1 MSKLILKYE
10 AAVLKEVDV
19 GATPVGIG
27 RAPDNALHVDN
38 LAVSSHH
45 ARIFNDAG
53 KLVVEDMNSLNG
65 TFVNSQR
72 ITRATLKPG
81 DVVTVGKHS
90 IEVRGEAEAIPN
102 APGVPAAPAKPA
114 PPKLQET
121 MVLDTKK
128 RRELLAQAMA
138 AGGPPADA
146 QGSTQ
151 TQTAAP
157 AAPPRQRI
165 AWLIVMEGKT
175 DQHEY
180 PLSNKLTVIG
190 KSAMATVRLG
200 GWFAPKVAAQ
210 VSKRDDGFYIG
221 TGDKVPK
228 VNGQP
233 ITGPT
238 KLNEGDVIE
247 MESFMGGV
255 KLNFVYR
262 D

>member
-1 MSKLILKYE
+1 MAKLILKYE

-19 GATPVGIG
+19 GTQPVGIG

-45 ARIFNDAG
+45 ARIFNDGG

-72 ITRATLKPG
+72 VTRATLKPG
-81 DVVTVGKHS
+81 DVVSVGKHS
-90 IEVRGEAEAIPN
+90 IEVRGEAEPIA
-102 APGVPAAPAKPA
+102 ASAVPSSPAKPA

-138 AGGPPADA
+138 SGG
-146 QGSTQ
+146 
-151 TQTAAP
+151 TAPESAP
-157 AAPPRQRI
+157 TAPPRARI
-165 AWLIVMEGKT
+165 PWLIVLEGKT
-175 DQHEY
+175 DQQEY
-180 PLSNKLTVIG
+180 MLSNKLTVIG
-190 KSAMATVRLG
+190 KSTMATVRLK

-210 VSKRDDGFYIG
+210 ISKRDDGFYIG

-228 VNGQP
+228 VNGQA

-247 MESFMGGV
+247 LGKV
-255 KLNFVYR
+255 KLNFAFR

>member
-1 MSKLILKYE
+1 MAKLILKYE

-27 RAPDNALHVDN
+27 RAPDNTLHVDN

-102 APGVPAAPAKPA
+102 APMPAAPAKPA

-128 RRELLAQAMA
+128 RRELLAAAMA
-138 AGGPPADA
+138 GGGAPADA
-146 QGSTQ
+146 QGATQ
-151 TQTAAP
+151 TQAP
-157 AAPPRQRI
+157 AAPPRARI
-165 AWLIVMEGKT
+165 PWLIVMQGKT

-180 PLSNKLTVIG
+180 SLSNKLTVIG
-190 KSAMATVRLG
+190 KSSMATVRLVG
-200 GWFAPKVAAQ
+200 LFAFFAPGVAAQ
-210 VSKRDDGFYIG
+210 ISKRDDGYYIG
-221 TGDKVPK
+221 TGEKVPK

-247 MESFMGGV
+247 LGSV

>member
-10 AAVLKEVDV
+10 AAVLKEIDV
-19 GATPVGIG
+19 GATPIGIG

-72 ITRATLKPG
+72 VTRATLKPG

-90 IEVRGEAEAIPN
+90 IEVRGEAEAIPS
-102 APGVPAAPAKPA
+102 APMPAAPAKPA

-128 RRELLAQAMA
+128 RRELLAAAMA
-138 AGGPPADA
+138 GGAAPADA
-146 QGSTQ
+146 QGAAQTQ
-151 TQTAAP
+151 TQAP
-157 AAPPRQRI
+157 AAPPRARI
-165 AWLIVMEGKT
+165 PWLVVLAGKT
-175 DQHEY
+175 DQREY

-190 KSAMATVRLG
+190 KSNMATVRLVG
-200 GWFAPKVAAQ
+200 LFSFLQPGVAAQ
-210 VSKRDDGFYIG
+210 ISKRDDGFYIG
-221 TGDKVPK
+221 TGEKVPK

-238 KLNEGDVIE
+238 KLNEGDIIE
-247 MESFMGGV
+247 LGSV
-255 KLNFVYR
+255 RLNFLYR

>member
-1 MSKLILKYE
+1 MAKLILKYE

-19 GATPVGIG
+19 GAQPVGIG

-45 ARIFNDAG
+45 ARIFNDGG

-72 ITRATLKPG
+72 VTRATLKPG
-81 DVVTVGKHS
+81 DVVTVGKHT
-90 IEVRGEAEAIPN
+90 IEVRGEADAIP
-102 APGVPAAPAKPA
+102 ASAAPAAPTKPA

-138 AGGPPADA
+138 SGG
-146 QGSTQ
+146 
-151 TQTAAP
+151 TAP
-157 AAPPRQRI
+157 ETPAPPPRVRVP
-165 AWLIVMEGKT
+165 WLLVLEGKT
-175 DQHEY
+175 DQKEY

-190 KSAMATVRLG
+190 KSAMATVRLK

-247 MESFMGGV
+247 LGSV
-255 KLNFVYR
+255 KLSFAYR

>member
-1 MSKLILKYE
+1 MAKLILKYE

-19 GATPVGIG
+19 GAQPIGIG

-72 ITRATLKPG
+72 VTRATLKPG

-90 IEVRGEAEAIPN
+90 IEVRGEAEAIPTST
-102 APGVPAAPAKPA
+102 GPAAPAKPA

-138 AGGPPADA
+138 AGGTAPD
-146 QGSTQ
+146 
-151 TQTAAP
+151 TAAP
-157 AAPPRQRI
+157 AAPPRVRVP
-165 AWLIVMEGKT
+165 WLLVLEGKT
-175 DQHEY
+175 DQREY
-180 PLSNKLTVIG
+180 LLSNKLTVIG
-190 KSAMATVRLG
+190 KSAMATVRLK

-238 KLNEGDVIE
+238 KLSEGDVIE
-247 MESFMGGV
+247 LGNV
-255 KLNFVYR
+255 KLSFAYR

>member
-1 MSKLILKYE
+1 MAKLILKYE
-10 AAVLKEVDV
+10 AAVIKELDV
-19 GATPVGIG
+19 GAQPVGIG

-45 ARIFNDAG
+45 ARIFNDGG

-65 TFVNSQR
+65 TVVNSQR
-72 ITRATLKPG
+72 VTRATLKPG
-81 DVVTVGKHS
+81 DVVTVGKHT
-90 IEVRGEAEAIPN
+90 IEIRGEAEAITGS
-102 APGVPAAPAKPA
+102 AAPAAPAKPA

-138 AGGPPADA
+138 TGGTAPETPA
-146 QGSTQ
+146 
-151 TQTAAP
+151 AAP
-157 AAPPRQRI
+157 ARARVP
-165 AWLIVMEGKT
+165 WLVVMDGRT
-175 DQHEY
+175 DQREY
-180 PLSNKLTVIG
+180 ALSDKLVVIG
-190 KSAMATVRLG
+190 KSPMATVKLK

-210 VSKRDDGFYIG
+210 ISKRNDGYYIG

-247 MESFMGGV
+247 LGSV
-255 KLNFVYR
+255 KLSFAFR

>member
-1 MSKLILKYE
+1 MAKLILKYE
-10 AAVLKEVDV
+10 AAVLKEVYV
-19 GATPVGIG
+19 GAQPITIG
-27 RAPDNALHVDN
+27 RAPDSDLHVDN

-45 ARIFNDAG
+45 ARIFNDSG
-53 KLVVEDMNSLNG
+53 KLVVEDLNSLNG

-72 ITRATLKPG
+72 VTRVTLKPG

-90 IEVRGEAEAIPN
+90 IEVRGEAEPVATTPGAGT
-102 APGVPAAPAKPA
+102 APKVAA
-114 PPKLQET
+114 PKLQET

-138 AGGPPADA
+138 AGAGGVGGAT
-146 QGSTQ
+146 G
-151 TQTAAP
+151 TASEGTAV
-157 AAPPRQRI
+157 AARVRTP
-165 AWLIVMEGKT
+165 WLVVMQGKT
-175 DQHEY
+175 DQREY
-180 PLSNKLTVIG
+180 MLSNKLTVIG
-190 KSAMATVRLG
+190 KSAMATVRLK

-210 VSKRDDGFYIG
+210 ISKRDDGFFIG

-228 VNGQP
+228 VNGQA
-233 ITGPT
+233 ITGPM

-247 MESFMGGV
+247 LGNV

>member
-1 MSKLILKYE
+1 MAKLILKYE

-19 GATPVGIG
+19 GAQPVGIG

-45 ARIFNDAG
+45 ARIFNDGG

-72 ITRATLKPG
+72 VTRATLKPG

-90 IEVRGEAEAIPN
+90 IEVRGEAEAIP
-102 APGVPAAPAKPA
+102 ASATPPAPAKPA

-138 AGGPPADA
+138 TGG
-146 QGSTQ
+146 
-151 TQTAAP
+151 TAPEAP
-157 AAPPRQRI
+157 AATPPRVRVP
-165 AWLIVMEGKT
+165 WLVVIQGKT

-180 PLSNKLTVIG
+180 LLSNKLTVIG
-190 KSAMATVRLG
+190 KSAMATVRLK

-210 VSKRDDGFYIG
+210 VSKRDDGYYIG

-247 MESFMGGV
+247 LGNV
-255 KLNFVYR
+255 KLSFAYR

>member
-1 MSKLILKYE
+1 MAKLILKYE

-19 GATPVGIG
+19 GAQPIGIG

-72 ITRATLKPG
+72 VTRATLKPG
-81 DVVTVGKHS
+81 DVVSVGKHS
-90 IEVRGEAEAIPN
+90 IEVRGEAEPLPAGA
-102 APGVPAAPAKPA
+102 APVAPAKPA

-128 RRELLAQAMA
+128 RRELLAQAMSTSGTA
-138 AGGPPADA
+138 ADA
-146 QGSTQ
+146 P
-151 TQTAAP
+151 A
-157 AAPPRQRI
+157 AAPPRVRI
-165 AWLIVMEGKT
+165 PWLIVLEGKT

-180 PLSNKLTVIG
+180 LLSNKLTVIG
-190 KSAMATVRLG
+190 KSPMATVRLK
-200 GWFAPKVAAQ
+200 GWFAPGVAAQ
-210 VSKRDDGFYIG
+210 ISKRDDGFYIG
-221 TGDKVPK
+221 TGDKIPK
-228 VNGQP
+228 INGQA

-247 MESFMGGV
+247 LGKV
-255 KLNFVYR
+255 KLSFAFR

>member
-1 MSKLILKYE
+1 MAKLILKYE

-19 GATPVGIG
+19 GTQPVSIG
-27 RAPDNALHVDN
+27 RAPDNDLHVDN

-45 ARIFNDAG
+45 ARIFNDSG

-72 ITRATLKPG
+72 VTRATLKPG
-81 DVVTVGKHS
+81 DVVSVGKHS
-90 IEVRGEAEAIPN
+90 IEVRGEAEPVATN
-102 APGVPAAPAKPA
+102 TGAVAPAKPA
-114 PPKLQET
+114 PKMQET

-138 AGGPPADA
+138 TGGAGVG
-146 QGSTQ
+146 
-151 TQTAAP
+151 AAP
-157 AAPPRQRI
+157 AGASETATAAPPRVRI
-165 AWLIVMEGKT
+165 AWLVVMEGKT
-175 DQHEY
+175 DQREY
-180 PLSNKLTVIG
+180 ALSNKLTVIG
-190 KSAMATVRLG
+190 KSSMATVRLT

-210 VSKRDDGFYIG
+210 ISKRDDGFYIG

-228 VNGQP
+228 VNGQA
-233 ITGPT
+233 ITAPT

-247 MESFMGGV
+247 LGRV
-255 KLNFVYR
+255 KLNFVFR

>member
-1 MSKLILKYE
+1 MAKLILKYE

-19 GATPVGIG
+19 GTQPVGIG

-45 ARIFNDAG
+45 ARIFNDGG

-72 ITRATLKPG
+72 VTRATLKPG
-81 DVVTVGKHS
+81 DVVSVGKHT
-90 IEVRGEAEAIPN
+90 IEVRGEAEPLPAGA
-102 APGVPAAPAKPA
+102 APVAPAKPA
-114 PPKLQET
+114 APKLQET

-138 AGGPPADA
+138 TGG
-146 QGSTQ
+146 
-151 TQTAAP
+151 TAPDSAP
-157 AAPPRQRI
+157 AAPPRVRI
-165 AWLIVMEGKT
+165 PWLVVLEGKT

-180 PLSNKLTVIG
+180 MLSNKLTVIG
-190 KSAMATVRLG
+190 KSRMATIRLT
-200 GWFAPKVAAQ
+200 GWFAPGVAAQ
-210 VSKRDDGFYIG
+210 ISKRDDGFYIG
-221 TGDKVPK
+221 SGDKVPK

-247 MESFMGGV
+247 LEAFMGKV
-255 KLNFVYR
+255 KLSFAFR

>member
-1 MSKLILKYE
+1 MAKLILKYE

-19 GATPVGIG
+19 GAQPISIG
-27 RAPDNALHVDN
+27 RAPDNDLHVDN

-45 ARIFNDAG
+45 ARIFNDSG

-90 IEVRGEAEAIPN
+90 IEVRGEAEPIAT
-102 APGVPAAPAKPA
+102 APAPAPAKPA
-114 PPKLQET
+114 APKLQET

-128 RRELLAQAMA
+128 RRELLAQAMT
-138 AGGPPADA
+138 GGAPPTGAEA
-146 QGSTQ
+146 
-151 TQTAAP
+151 TA
-157 AAPPRQRI
+157 AAPPPPRVRI
-165 AWLIVMEGKT
+165 PWLVVLEGKT
-175 DQHEY
+175 DQREY
-180 PLSNKLTVIG
+180 PLSTKLIVIG
-190 KSAMATVRLG
+190 KSTMATVRLT

-210 VSKRDDGFYIG
+210 ISKRDDGFYIG

-228 VNGQP
+228 VNGMA
-233 ITGPT
+233 ITQPT
-238 KLNEGDVIE
+238 KLNEGDVVE
-247 MESFMGGV
+247 LGKV
-255 KLNFVYR
+255 KLSFVYR

>member
-1 MSKLILKYE
+1 MAKLILKYE
-10 AAVLKEVDV
+10 AAILKEVDV

-72 ITRATLKPG
+72 VTRATLKPG

-90 IEVRGEAEAIPN
+90 IEVRGEAEPIAASPT
-102 APGVPAAPAKPA
+102 PAAPAKPA

-138 AGGPPADA
+138 AGGAPAADA
-146 QGSTQ
+146 AAGSTQ
-151 TQTAAP
+151 TQTQAP
-157 AAPPRQRI
+157 AAPPRPRM

-190 KSAMATVRLG
+190 KSSMATVRLK

-228 VNGQP
+228 VNGTS

-247 MESFMGGV
+247 LGKV
-255 KLNFVYR
+255 KLNFAFR

>member
-1 MSKLILKYE
+1 MAKLILKYE

-19 GATPVGIG
+19 GAQPIGIG

-45 ARIFNDAG
+45 ARIFNDGG

-72 ITRATLKPG
+72 VTRATLKPG

-90 IEVRGEAEAIPN
+90 IEIRGEAEAIPASA
-102 APGVPAAPAKPA
+102 APTAPAKPA

-128 RRELLAQAMA
+128 RRELLAQAMSS
-138 AGGPPADA
+138 
-146 QGSTQ
+146 GST
-151 TQTAAP
+151 APDAGAP
-157 AAPPRQRI
+157 AAPPRVRVP
-165 AWLIVMEGKT
+165 WLLVLEGRT
-175 DQHEY
+175 DQKEY

-190 KSAMATVRLG
+190 KSAMATVRLK

-247 MESFMGGV
+247 LGSV
-255 KLNFVYR
+255 KLSFAYR

>member
-1 MSKLILKYE
+1 I
-10 AAVLKEVDV
+10 
-19 GATPVGIG
+19 GIG

-45 ARIFNDAG
+45 ARIFNDGG

-72 ITRATLKPG
+72 VTRATLKPG

-90 IEVRGEAEAIPN
+90 IEVRGEAEAIAG
-102 APGVPAAPAKPA
+102 APVPAAPAKPA

-146 QGSTQ
+146 QTATQ
-151 TQTAAP
+151 TQTQ
-157 AAPPRQRI
+157 APPPPRARI
-165 AWLIVMEGKT
+165 PWLIVLAGKT
-175 DQHEY
+175 DQREY

-190 KSAMATVRLG
+190 KSSGATVRLVG
-200 GWFAPKVAAQ
+200 LFSFLQPAVAAQ
-210 VSKRDDGFYIG
+210 ISKRDDGYYIG
-221 TGDKVPK
+221 TGEKVPK
-228 VNGQP
+228 VNGQA

-238 KLNEGDVIE
+238 KLNENDTIE
-247 MESFMGGV
+247 LGSI
-255 KLNFVYR
+255 KLTFAYR

>member
-1 MSKLILKYE
+1 MAKLILKYE

-19 GATPVGIG
+19 GAQPIGIG

-45 ARIFNDAG
+45 ARIFNDGG

-72 ITRATLKPG
+72 VTRATLKPG

-90 IEVRGEAEAIPN
+90 IEIRGEAEATT
-102 APGVPAAPAKPA
+102 ASAAGASAAPAKPA

-138 AGGPPADA
+138 SGGTAPD
-146 QGSTQ
+146 S
-151 TQTAAP
+151 AAP
-157 AAPPRQRI
+157 AAPARARVP
-165 AWLIVMEGKT
+165 WLQVLEGKT

-180 PLSNKLTVIG
+180 SLSVNLVVIG
-190 KSAMATVRLG
+190 KSPMATVKLK

-210 VSKRDDGFYIG
+210 ISKRNDGYYIG

-238 KLNEGDVIE
+238 KLNEGDIIE
-247 MESFMGGV
+247 LGSV
-255 KLNFVYR
+255 KLSFAYR

>member
-1 MSKLILKYE
+1 MAKLILKYE
-10 AAVLKEVDV
+10 AAVLKEMEV
-19 GATPVGIG
+19 GAQPVGIG

-45 ARIFNDAG
+45 ARIFNDGG

-72 ITRATLKPG
+72 VTRATLKPG
-81 DVVTVGKHS
+81 DVVTIGKHS
-90 IEVRGEAEAIPN
+90 IEIRGEAEAIP
-102 APGVPAAPAKPA
+102 ASAVPAAPAKPA
-114 PPKLQET
+114 PPKMQET

-128 RRELLAQAMA
+128 RRELLAQAMST
-138 AGGPPADA
+138 GGTA
-146 QGSTQ
+146 QET
-151 TQTAAP
+151 P
-157 AAPPRQRI
+157 AAPPRVRVP
-165 AWLIVMEGKT
+165 WLIVLEGKT
-175 DQHEY
+175 DQREY

-190 KSAMATVRLG
+190 KSSMATVRLT

-210 VSKRDDGFYIG
+210 VSKRDDGYYIG

-247 MESFMGGV
+247 LGKV
-255 KLNFVYR
+255 KLSFAYR

>member
-1 MSKLILKYE
+1 MAKLILKYE

-19 GATPVGIG
+19 GVQPISIG
-27 RAPDNALHVDN
+27 RAPDNDLHVDN

-45 ARIFNDAG
+45 ARIFNDSG

-72 ITRATLKPG
+72 VTRATLKPG
-81 DVVTVGKHS
+81 DVVSVGKHT
-90 IEVRGEAEAIPN
+90 IEVRGEAEPVATSP
-102 APGVPAAPAKPA
+102 VPAAPAKPA

-138 AGGPPADA
+138 TGGTAQETPA
-146 QGSTQ
+146 
-151 TQTAAP
+151 
-157 AAPPRQRI
+157 AAPPRARI
-165 AWLIVMEGKT
+165 PWLVVMEGKT
-175 DQHEY
+175 DQREY

-190 KSAMATVRLG
+190 KSAMATVRLT

-210 VSKRDDGFYIG
+210 ISKRDDGFYIG

-228 VNGQP
+228 VNGQA

-247 MESFMGGV
+247 LGKV
-255 KLNFVYR
+255 KLNFVFR

>member
-1 MSKLILKYE
+1 MAKLTLKYE

-19 GATPVGIG
+19 GTQPISIG
-27 RAPDNALHVDN
+27 RAPDNDLHVDN

-45 ARIFNDAG
+45 ARIFNESG

-72 ITRATLKPG
+72 VTRATLKPG
-81 DVVTVGKHS
+81 DVVSVGKHT
-90 IEVRGEAEAIPN
+90 IEVRGEAEPVATS
-102 APGVPAAPAKPA
+102 PGPAASSKPA

-138 AGGPPADA
+138 GGAPA
-146 QGSTQ
+146 QEG
-151 TQTAAP
+151 TA
-157 AAPPRQRI
+157 AAPPRPRM
-165 AWLIVMEGKT
+165 AWLVVLDGKT

-190 KSAMATVRLG
+190 KSAMATVRLT

-210 VSKRDDGFYIG
+210 ISKRDDGFYIG

-233 ITGPT
+233 ISGPT
-238 KLNEGDVIE
+238 KLNEGDVVE
-247 MESFMGGV
+247 LGKV
-255 KLNFVYR
+255 RLNFVFR

>member
-1 MSKLILKYE
+1 MAKLILKYE

-19 GATPVGIG
+19 GAQPISIG
-27 RAPDNALHVDN
+27 RAPDNDLHVDN

-45 ARIFNDAG
+45 ARIFNDGG

-72 ITRATLKPG
+72 VTRATLKPG

-90 IEVRGEAEAIPN
+90 IEVRGEAEPIPTS
-102 APGVPAAPAKPA
+102 AAPAAPKPA
-114 PPKLQET
+114 APKMQET

-138 AGGPPADA
+138 GGGTGAPGAE
-146 QGSTQ
+146 STA
-151 TQTAAP
+151 TAP
-157 AAPPRQRI
+157 APPPRVRI
-165 AWLIVMEGKT
+165 PWLVVLEGKT

-190 KSAMATVRLG
+190 KSSMATVRLTG
-200 GWFAPKVAAQ
+200 LFSWFAPGVAAQ
-210 VSKRDDGFYIG
+210 ISKRDDGYYIG
-221 TGDKVPK
+221 TGERVPK
-228 VNGQP
+228 VNGQA
-233 ITGPT
+233 ITQPT

-247 MESFMGGV
+247 LASV
-255 KLNFVYR
+255 KLSFVYR

>member
-1 MSKLILKYE
+1 MAKLILKYE

-19 GATPVGIG
+19 GTTPIGIG

-72 ITRATLKPG
+72 VTRATLKPG

-102 APGVPAAPAKPA
+102 AVGSPAAPAKPA

-128 RRELLAQAMA
+128 RRELLAAAMA
-138 AGGPPADA
+138 GGAAPAEA

-151 TQTAAP
+151 TQ
-157 AAPPRQRI
+157 APPTPPRVRI
-165 AWLIVMEGKT
+165 PWLVVLEGKT
-175 DQHEY
+175 DAHEY

-190 KSAMATVRLG
+190 KSAMATVRLK

-210 VSKRDDGFYIG
+210 VSKRDDGYYIG

-247 MESFMGGV
+247 LGSV
-255 KLNFVYR
+255 KLNFVFR

>member
-1 MSKLILKYE
+1 MAKLILKYE

-19 GATPVGIG
+19 GAQPISIG
-27 RAPDNALHVDN
+27 RAPDNDLHVDN

-45 ARIFNDAG
+45 ARIFNDSG

-90 IEVRGEAEAIPN
+90 IEVRGEAEPIAT
-102 APGVPAAPAKPA
+102 APTPAPAKPA
-114 PPKLQET
+114 APKLQET

-128 RRELLAQAMA
+128 RRELLAQAMT
-138 AGGPPADA
+138 GG
-146 QGSTQ
+146 
-151 TQTAAP
+151 AP
-157 AAPPRQRI
+157 AAGAEATAAAPPPRVRI
-165 AWLIVMEGKT
+165 PWLVVLEGKT
-175 DQHEY
+175 DQREY
-180 PLSNKLTVIG
+180 PLSTKLIVIG
-190 KSAMATVRLG
+190 KSSMATVRLT

-210 VSKRDDGFYIG
+210 ISKREDGFYIG

-228 VNGQP
+228 VNGMA
-233 ITGPT
+233 ITQPT
-238 KLNEGDVIE
+238 KLNEGDVVE
-247 MESFMGGV
+247 LGKV
-255 KLNFVYR
+255 KLSFVYR

>member
-1 MSKLILKYE
+1 MAKLILKYE
-10 AAVLKEVDV
+10 AAIIKEVDV
-19 GATPVGIG
+19 GAQPISIG
-27 RAPDNALHVDN
+27 RAPDNDLHVDN

-45 ARIFNDAG
+45 ARIFNDSG

-81 DVVTVGKHS
+81 DVVTVGKHTV
-90 IEVRGEAEAIPN
+90 EVRGEAEPIATSPTPS
-102 APGVPAAPAKPA
+102 APKPAAPKM
-114 PPKLQET
+114 QET

-138 AGGPPADA
+138 AGGPPAA
-146 QGSTQ
+146 PVQEATA
-151 TQTAAP
+151 TAAP
-157 AAPPRQRI
+157 PPPRVRI
-165 AWLIVMEGKT
+165 PWLVVLEGKT
-175 DQHEY
+175 DQREY
-180 PLSNKLTVIG
+180 PLSNRLTVIG
-190 KSAMATVRLG
+190 KSSMATVRLT

-210 VSKRDDGFYIG
+210 ISKRDDGFYIG

-228 VNGQP
+228 VNNQP
-233 ITGPT
+233 ITQPT

-247 MESFMGGV
+247 LGKV
-255 KLNFVYR
+255 KLSFVYR

>member
-1 MSKLILKYE
+1 MAKLILKYE

-19 GATPVGIG
+19 GAQPIGIG

-72 ITRATLKPG
+72 VTRATLKPG
-81 DVVTVGKHS
+81 DVVSVGKHS
-90 IEVRGEAEAIPN
+90 IEVRGEAEPLPAG
-102 APGVPAAPAKPA
+102 AVPAAPAKPA

-138 AGGPPADA
+138 AGGAPADSA
-146 QGSTQ
+146 GGATG
-151 TQTAAP
+151 TAVGTP
-157 AAPPRQRI
+157 AAPPRARI
-165 AWLIVMEGKT
+165 PWLIVLEGKT

-180 PLSNKLTVIG
+180 MLSNKLTVIG
-190 KSAMATVRLG
+190 KSAMATVRLK

-210 VSKRDDGFYIG
+210 ISKRDDGFYIG

-228 VNGQP
+228 VNGQA
-233 ITGPT
+233 ITAPT

-247 MESFMGGV
+247 LGKV
-255 KLNFVYR
+255 KLSFAFR

>member
-1 MSKLILKYE
+1 MAKLILKYE

-19 GATPVGIG
+19 GTQPISIG
-27 RAPDNALHVDN
+27 RAPDNQLHVDN

-45 ARIFNDAG
+45 ARIFNESG

-72 ITRATLKPG
+72 VTRATLKPG
-81 DVVTVGKHS
+81 DVVSVGKHT
-90 IEVRGEAEAIPN
+90 IEVRGEAEPVATS
-102 APGVPAAPAKPA
+102 VPTAPAKPA

-128 RRELLAQAMA
+128 RRELLAQALASGGA
-138 AGGPPADA
+138 AQESP
-146 QGSTQ
+146 S
-151 TQTAAP
+151 
-157 AAPPRQRI
+157 APPRARI
-165 AWLIVMEGKT
+165 PWLVVLQGKT
-175 DQHEY
+175 DQREY

-190 KSAMATVRLG
+190 KSAMATVRLT

-210 VSKRDDGFYIG
+210 ISKRDDGFYIG

-228 VNGQP
+228 VNGLP

-247 MESFMGGV
+247 LGKV
-255 KLNFVYR
+255 RLNFVFR

>member
-1 MSKLILKYE
+1 MAKLILKYE

-19 GATPVGIG
+19 GAQPVGIG

-45 ARIFNDAG
+45 ARIFNDGG

-72 ITRATLKPG
+72 VTRATLKPG
-81 DVVTVGKHS
+81 DVVTVGKHT
-90 IEVRGEAEAIPN
+90 IEIRGEAEATTAS
-102 APGVPAAPAKPA
+102 APPEAPAKPA

-138 AGGPPADA
+138 TGG
-146 QGSTQ
+146 
-151 TQTAAP
+151 TAPETP
-157 AAPPRQRI
+157 AAPSRVRVP
-165 AWLIVMEGKT
+165 WLVVLEGKT
-175 DQHEY
+175 DQNEY
-180 PLSNKLTVIG
+180 ALSNKLIVIG
-190 KSAMATVRLG
+190 KSPMATVKLK

-210 VSKRDDGFYIG
+210 ISKRDDGYYIG

-247 MESFMGGV
+247 LGSV
-255 KLNFVYR
+255 KLSFAYR

>member
-10 AAVLKEVDV
+10 AAVLKEVEV
-19 GATPVGIG
+19 GANPIGIG

-45 ARIFNDAG
+45 ARIFNDGG

-81 DVVTVGKHS
+81 DIVTVGKHS
-90 IEVRGEAEAIPN
+90 IEVRGEAEAIAG
-102 APGVPAAPAKPA
+102 APVPAAPAKPA

-151 TQTAAP
+151 TQTQAP
-157 AAPPRQRI
+157 PTPPRQRI
-165 AWLIVMEGKT
+165 AWLLVLEGKT
-175 DQHEY
+175 DQREY

-190 KSAMATVRLG
+190 KSGMATVRMK
-200 GWFAPKVAAQ
+200 GWFAPQVAAQ
-210 VSKRDDGFYIG
+210 VTKRDDGYYIG

-233 ITGPT
+233 ITAPT
-238 KLNEGDVIE
+238 KLNEGDSIE
-247 MESFMGGV
+247 LEHLMGRV
-255 KLNFVYR
+255 KLSFAYR

>member
-1 MSKLILKYE
+1 MAKLILKYE

-27 RAPDNALHVDN
+27 RAPDNTLHVDN

-72 ITRATLKPG
+72 VTRATLKPG

-90 IEVRGEAEAIPN
+90 IEVRGEAEPIPN
-102 APGVPAAPAKPA
+102 AAGAPAPPPKPAA
-114 PPKLQET
+114 PKLQET

-128 RRELLAQAMA
+128 RRELLAAAMA
-138 AGGPPADA
+138 GGGAPPAEA
-146 QGSTQ
+146 QSATQ
-151 TQTAAP
+151 TQAP
-157 AAPPRQRI
+157 APPPRVRI
-165 AWLIVMEGKT
+165 PWLIVMAGKT

-180 PLSNKLTVIG
+180 LLSNKLTVIG
-190 KSAMATVRLG
+190 KSAMATVRFVGLFSFLQPG
-200 GWFAPKVAAQ
+200 VAAQ
-210 VSKRDDGFYIG
+210 ISKRDDGFYIG
-221 TGDKVPK
+221 TGEKVPK
-228 VNGQP
+228 VNGQA

-247 MESFMGGV
+247 LGSV

>member
-1 MSKLILKYE
+1 MAKLILKYE
-10 AAVLKEVDV
+10 AAVIKEVDV
-19 GATPVGIG
+19 GAQPVTIG
-27 RAPDNALHVDN
+27 RAPDNDLHVDN

-45 ARIFNDAG
+45 ARIFNDSG

-81 DVVTVGKHS
+81 DVVTVGKHTV
-90 IEVRGEAEAIPN
+90 EVRGEAEPIATSP
-102 APGVPAAPAKPA
+102 APAAPKPA
-114 PPKLQET
+114 APKMQET

-138 AGGPPADA
+138 SGGAP
-146 QGSTQ
+146 
-151 TQTAAP
+151 P
-157 AAPPRQRI
+157 AAPQETTATAPAPPPRVRI
-165 AWLIVMEGKT
+165 PWLVVLEGKT

-190 KSAMATVRLG
+190 KSSMATVRLT

-210 VSKRDDGFYIG
+210 ISKRDDGFYIG

-233 ITGPT
+233 ITQPT

-247 MESFMGGV
+247 LGKV
-255 KLNFVYR
+255 KLSFVFR

>member
-1 MSKLILKYE
+1 MAKLILKYE
-10 AAVLKEVDV
+10 AAILKEVDV
-19 GATPVGIG
+19 GTQPVSIG
-27 RAPDNALHVDN
+27 RAPDNDLHVDN

-45 ARIFNDAG
+45 ARIFNDSG

-81 DVVTVGKHS
+81 DVVSVGKHS
-90 IEVRGEAEAIPN
+90 IEVRGEAEPVVTS
-102 APGVPAAPAKPA
+102 PGPAVPPKAA

-128 RRELLAQAMA
+128 RRELLAAAMA
-138 AGGPPADA
+138 GGGAPGSEGTQPPGAA
-146 QGSTQ
+146 S
-151 TQTAAP
+151 AAP
-157 AAPPRQRI
+157 ARARM
-165 AWLIVMEGKT
+165 AWLTVLEGST
-175 DQHEY
+175 DQPEY

-190 KSAMATVRLG
+190 KSTMATVRMK

-221 TGDKVPK
+221 TGDKVPR
-228 VNGQP
+228 VNGAP
-233 ITGPT
+233 ITGPQ

-247 MESFMGGV
+247 LEHFLGKVRLSFA
-255 KLNFVYR
+255 FR